1 MSTVKPSLVRFGAG
15 IVALA
20 IACRFLLPG
29 TMSLTIQSGGIA
41 KGYHYQHVVFWL
53 VLGIGAIILLLR
65 LVKFFAAR

>member
-1 MSTVKPSLVRFGAG
+1 MIAMRSLLNFAAG
-15 IVALA
+15 ILALA

-29 TMSLTIQSGGIA
+29 RMLLTIQSGGIA

-53 VLGIGAIILLLR
+53 VLGIGAIIMLVR